1 MAEVLVVT
9 RALKRGRAF
18 QCTGEVAVEC
28 LSGKALQEAE
38 CVAAVE
44 CRVSKTC
51 RFGLNLKK
59 GDS

>member
-1 MAEVLVVT
+1 MVLVVT

-28 LSGKALQEAE
+28 LSGKALQAAE

-44 CRVSKTC
+44 GVSQSKSC